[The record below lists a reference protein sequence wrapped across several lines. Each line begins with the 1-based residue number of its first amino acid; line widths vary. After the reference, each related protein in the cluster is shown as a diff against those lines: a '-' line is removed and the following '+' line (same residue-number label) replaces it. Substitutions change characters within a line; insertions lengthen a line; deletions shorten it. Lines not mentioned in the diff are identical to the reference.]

1 MLEVEGSLCCR
12 RLGVFSV
19 CDLCAVGMLLFDPG
33 CLEPEGSGR
42 GAGRNWRSGGNKGST
57 SGVGLQTDLFILP
70 VLCP

>member
-1 MLEVEGSLCCR
+1 MLGVEGSLCCR

-42 GAGRNWRSGGNKGST
+42 GAGRHWRSGGNKEG
-57 SGVGLQTDLFILP
+57 
-70 VLCP
+70 